1 MQGSDQRLELPKM
14 RRVHQRLSVLPAV
27 NVLTEIEREWAGLKN
42 RIEFPRKGSVA
53 VAVGSRGISNLT
65 EVVHTV
71 VEKLKKAGC
80 EPFIVPAMGSHG
92 GATAEGQREVLSARG
107 ITEKSVGAPV
117 RAAMEVT
124 SMGDIDG
131 IPLIMDRLAQQADG
145 IVLINRIK
153 PHTNFVGPTESGLI
167 KMIAIGLGNQIGAE
181 HYHRLSVV
189 RDQYK
194 IISSAGRELLKR
206 CRVLFGVGLVEN
218 QKHETAVVKMA
229 RAEEIESMEVELL
242 KTARACLATLPLD
255 EIDLLIIDE
264 MGKEISGEGIDPNVV
279 GRDVCAYGAE
289 RPWPKITRIFVR
301 DLTEASEGSA
311 IGIGQADFTTQR
323 LVDKIDFQATAIN
336 CLTAC
341 CPEAGKVPLTYPSDR
356 EAIAAA
362 LVTLRPYGLDD
373 LRMVHIKNTLELESL
388 MVSEGCLS
396 ELQGKSHVTIE
407 EKSLRLKFDGSGNL
421 VSPFTAHSPI
431 P

>member
-1 MQGSDQRLELPKM
+1 MQFSAQFLELPKM
-14 RRVHQRLSVLPAV
+14 RMLHQRFSVLPAV
-27 NVLTEIEREWAGLKN
+27 NLLTEMEREWADLKD
-42 RIEFPRKGSVA
+42 RIELPRKGSVA
-53 VAVGSRGISNLT
+53 IAVGSRGISNLT
-65 EVVHTV
+65 EVVRTV
-71 VEKLKKAGC
+71 VVKLREAGC
-80 EPFIVPAMGSHG
+80 VPFIVPAMGSHG
-92 GATAEGQREVLSARG
+92 GATAEGQRAVLSARG
-107 ITEKSVGAPV
+107 ITEQSVGAPV
-117 RAAMEVT
+117 RSAMEVT
-124 SMGDIDG
+124 SMGEIDG
-131 IPLIMDRLAQQADG
+131 IPLFMDRLAQEADG
-145 IVLINRIK
+145 VVLVNRIK

-189 RDQYK
+189 RDQYE

-242 KTARACLATLPLD
+242 KKARACLATLPLN
-255 EIDLLIIDE
+255 EMDLLIIDE

-311 IGIGQADFTTQR
+311 VGIGQADFTTRR
-323 LVDKIDFQATAIN
+323 LVDKIDFQVTAVN

-341 CPEAGKVPLTYPSDR
+341 CPEGGKLPLAYLSDR

-362 LVTLRPYGLDD
+362 MVTLRPYSLED
-373 LRMVHIKNTLELESL
+373 LRLVHIKNTLELDNL

-396 ELQGKSHVTIE
+396 DLQGKTHVAIE
-407 EKSLRLKFDGSGNL
+407 NKDLRLEFDGSGNL
-421 VSPFTAHSPI
+421 LSPFATI
-431 P
+431 